1 MSLEKINIGFVLFPN
16 FNALDLV
23 GPHEVLSRLHSRC
36 ILISENAGTVLSE
49 KGIAI
54 NTDAGFQDCPS
65 VEILVVIGG
74 PGQSDVMN
82 HSGLMTFLRKQALH
96 ARYVAGVCTG
106 TLLLASSGLL
116 QGRRATTHWLARD
129 ELVKYGVIPV
139 KERVVWDG
147 KFITGAG
154 VLAGIDLAL
163 ILAEKV
169 AGEDASRLIQLAIEY
184 DPAPPFDS
192 GSPEKASSFLVD
204 QLQKTS
210 RFHMGKSDDGF
221 LGTNLGQRVLGDS
234 RKCPEINNRK

>member
-1 MSLEKINIGFVLFPN
+1 MV
-16 FNALDLV
+16 
-23 GPHEVLSRLHSRC
+23 PHEVLSRLHSRC
-36 ILISENAGTVLSE
+36 ILMSENAGTVLSE

-54 NTDAGFQDCPS
+54 KTDVGFQNCPS

-74 PGQSDVMN
+74 SGQSDMIN

-147 KFITGAG
+147 KFITKAG
-154 VLAGIDLAL
+154 VSAGIDLGRNSCGGRCFKIYPEEAIEIVCYQSTRMSRHFPL
-163 ILAEKV
+163 TGITPTL
-169 AGEDASRLIQLAIEY
+169 ASRE
-184 DPAPPFDS
+184 
-192 GSPEKASSFLVD
+192 V
-204 QLQKTS
+204 
-210 RFHMGKSDDGF
+210 
-221 LGTNLGQRVLGDS
+221 
-234 RKCPEINNRK
+234 